1 MNTTRNVIK
10 KAYVKH
16 DIRKSM
22 SKKTFYKIFALL
34 AIVLFGA
41 IIIGYCI
48 NKYTNREVS
57 YSDIVKY
64 SSIISWIIILLYEWY
79 CINQFKKNNF
89 LPKSNR
95 IIKQEKAIGSLNAI
109 GAFRC
114 AILIY
119 QVIII
124 LIFKNIDTIA
134 ILLTI
139 DAASKG
145 VQEYLGYNI
154 PT

>member
-1 MNTTRNVIK
+1 M
-10 KAYVKH
+10 
-16 DIRKSM
+16 
-22 SKKTFYKIFALL
+22 
-34 AIVLFGA
+34 
-41 IIIGYCI
+41 
-48 NKYTNREVS
+48 
-57 YSDIVKY
+57 
-64 SSIISWIIILLYEWY
+64 
-79 CINQFKKNNF
+79 
-89 LPKSNR
+89 PKSDR

-124 LIFKNIDTIA
+124 LILKNIDTIA

-154 PT
+154 TT